1 MGKRDRERKERV
13 IRGAEKGYRERAE
26 GGEQQTEEAMDRRT
40 AAQFFLNVLN
50 IK

>member
-13 IRGAEKGYRERAE
+13 IRGEVQGYRPNSDKPQAE
-26 GGEQQTEEAMDRRT
+26 PISQA
-40 AAQFFLNVLN
+40 AAQFFLNVLK

>member
-13 IRGAEKGYRERAE
+13 IRGEEAGYRLNSDKPPAE
-26 GGEQQTEEAMDRRT
+26 LISQA
-40 AAQFFLNVLN
+40 AAQFLLNVLK